1 MTSYSLKRTADVLTA
16 IRLLGA
22 LVIPVV
28 GLIQGPTAVAG
39 AGGWLL
45 LLLWLTDLF
54 DGNLARR
61 SGRAGEGFFGRND
74 GWVDLA
80 LGWGSFT
87 LLSITGF
94 VNPWVY
100 WGVLVATAA
109 LLRVDFLVF
118 QGLATFAW
126 AVLYFTVAVGQ
137 DPNYLVGL
145 ALFGGM
151 HLVFSRERFVVLW
164 RRFFEHLGNRL
175 GIG

>member
-1 MTSYSLKRTADVLTA
+1 MTLKRTADVLTA

-22 LVIPVV
+22 LVIPVI

-61 SGRAGEGFFGRND
+61 SGHAGEGFFGRND

-80 LGWGSFT
+80 LAVASFT
-87 LLSITGF
+87 MLAITGF

-100 WGVLVATAA
+100 GATVIVIVVLV
-109 LLRVDFLVF
+109 RVDFLTF
-118 QGLATFAW
+118 QSLFTFA
-126 AVLYFTVAVGQ
+126 AIVLYFVIAVGQ
-137 DPNYLVGL
+137 DPTYLAGIALLGGL
-145 ALFGGM
+145 HAL
-151 HLVFSRERFVVLW
+151 FSRERFVVLW
-164 RRFFEHLGNRL
+164 HRFWEHVFKR
-175 GIG
+175 